1 MLLLAALAGAAAA
14 AGFENMNGEYVISKT
29 PGASGGKLFN
39 TKWGECE
46 WPHSFSSQPRERSS
60 AWPDV
65 VHRACHAQSLPC
77 TCRARQT

>member
-60 AWPDV
+60 AWPDWPCTELA
-65 VHRACHAQSLPC
+65 VHLPC
-77 TCRARQT
+77 TADLI